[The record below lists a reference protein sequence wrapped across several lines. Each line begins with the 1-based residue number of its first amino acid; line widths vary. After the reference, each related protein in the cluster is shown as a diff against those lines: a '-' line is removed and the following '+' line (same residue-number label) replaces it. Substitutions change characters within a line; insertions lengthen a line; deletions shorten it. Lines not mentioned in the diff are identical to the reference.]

1 MANINENRKL
11 MVENMKKVRT
21 QLSESFGF
29 GELPSDKL
37 MKMKV
42 SAKDM
47 LASVGKNKVNESLTQ
62 KISGIN
68 FEIGRSP
75 VGLMFKFKN
84 PSEFRKSNI
93 NVNDLVNTITKM
105 LDSKFGKGSYT
116 YMPSGRL
123 QDDPTVN
130 GLEFGVNISKLF

>member
-1 MANINENRKL
+1 MKL
-11 MVENMKKVRT
+11 TSMIK
-21 QLSESFGF
+21 ESFGI
-29 GELPSDKL
+29 GELPSSKL
-37 MKMKV
+37 MKMNMSLGEIMNEV
-42 SAKDM
+42 SPFKIQ
-47 LASVGKNKVNESLTQ
+47 ESSTQ

-68 FEIGRSP
+68 FEIRRSP

-116 YMPSGRL
+116 FLQSGGF
-123 QDDPTVN
+123 QDDPTIN